1 MKKNF
6 NISDKFP
13 LNKGGKG
20 VVKLINSAT
29 SYLFFILIISALAYS
44 SVYSQLT
51 DNPLIPLKKQ
61 HDYQRFGIF
70 GSFNLNQHPSEFQSL
85 PGVASCCQ
93 DFTNGSGT
101 GFMVGLLYEYPLQ
114 DNLFLGIRAG
124 YLTRDGKFSRDENE
138 IVNVFGRDTLGLIRH
153 TLETKLADIAIE
165 PTINYR
171 FFDRFLVHAGLQFI
185 PFSLK
190 KSFSHHED
198 LIIPEIG
205 TFEND
210 SRRRLDS
217 SGNISN
223 FSPFK
228 LSLLGGLSYEL
239 PLNSDGSWI
248 LAPEIFY
255 TYGLLPEIKDSTW
268 KVNMLRFGLALKYS
282 PIPKPRFDTITDIKK
297 VPHLAAD
304 VNATGV
310 DREGVEAPVVQVKV
324 EEFLSTRMH
333 PLLTY
338 VFFDENSS
346 VIPDRYRRITKEQT
360 ATAKVEQFHD
370 FNALETYYH
379 LMNIVGKRM
388 LMYPDAKIVL
398 DGCNSNEGK
407 EKNNIELSKKRAEAV
422 KAYLTSVWGID
433 PERIRLNPRNLPNE
447 PSNPQKEDGVVENRR
462 VEILSNTMEIIAPVI
477 TVDTLRVTNPP
488 SVRFRTDYR
497 GEAPLRSWTLLAK
510 QKGKTLKTFEGDNAM
525 PKETDWIFANDEKS
539 IPKTQDPLE
548 YQLIVHDNT
557 GQMFESQVKSLPV
570 EVITLQKKRRELFAD
585 KLIDRFSLI
594 LFTFDET
601 KLTYFNTK
609 VLDIIQSY
617 IKPESNV
624 KVMGYTDR
632 MGEADY
638 NLTLSQ
644 QRAQGVANTLHS
656 DKKTITGIGAND
668 FLYDNNSPEGRYYCR
683 RVDVTVE
690 TPIEFK

>member
-1 MKKNF
+1 MKKLLLYITVLILCF
-6 NISDKFP
+6 CNI
-13 LNKGGKG
+13 
-20 VVKLINSAT
+20 
-29 SYLFFILIISALAYS
+29 
-44 SVYSQLT
+44 YSQVAE
-51 DNPLIPLKKQ
+51 NPLVPLKKQ
-61 HDYQRFGIF
+61 HDFMRFGIF
-70 GSFNLNQHPSEFQSL
+70 GSFNLNQHPAEFKTL
-85 PGVASCCQ
+85 PQVASCCK
-93 DFTNGSGT
+93 DFGDGSGT
-101 GFMVGLLYEYPLQ
+101 GLMVGLLFEYPLK
-114 DNLFLGIRAG
+114 DDLFIGVRAG
-124 YLTRDGKFSRDENE
+124 YLTRDGKFSKDTND
-138 IVNVFGRDTLGLIRH
+138 IVNVFGRDTIGTIRH
-153 TLETKLADIAIE
+153 TLETMLSDIAIE

-171 FFDRFLVHAGLQFI
+171 FFDRFIVHAGFQFI
-185 PFSLK
+185 PFNLK
-190 KSFSHHED
+190 KDFHHWEE
-198 LIIPEIG
+198 IIKPDYG
-205 TFEND
+205 TFENN
-210 SRRRLDS
+210 SRIRLDRKGEISDFS
-217 SGNISN
+217 SI
-223 FSPFK
+223 K
-228 LSLLGGLSYEL
+228 LSLLIGLSYEL
-239 PLNSDGSWI
+239 ALNNKKSWI

-255 TYGLLPEIKDSTW
+255 TYGLLPEVKDTTW
-268 KVNMLRFGLALKYS
+268 KVNMLRFGLALKFS
-282 PIPKPRFDTITDIKK
+282 PVPDRAIEGKIIEKKPP
-297 VPHLAAD
+297 VLLAD

-310 DREGVEAPVVQVKV
+310 THEGTEVPVVQVKV

-346 VIPDRYRRITKEQT
+346 VIPDRYKRITKEK
-360 ATAKVEQFHD
+360 ALNSKVEDFHD
-370 FNALETYYH
+370 FNALETYYN
-379 LMNIVGKRM
+379 LLNIVGKRM
-388 LMYPDAKIVL
+388 LMFPDAKIVL

-422 KAYLTSVWGID
+422 KTYLVNTWGIA
-433 PERIRLNPRNLPNE
+433 PERISLNPRNLPNE

-488 SVRFRTDYR
+488 SVRFKTDYK
-497 GEAPLRSWTLLAK
+497 GEAPLSSWSLLAK
-510 QKGKTLKTFEGDNAM
+510 QKGKTLKTFEGDNSM
-525 PKETDWIFANDEKS
+525 PKETDWMFAQDEKS

-548 YQLIVHDNT
+548 YQLIVHDNA
-557 GQMFESQVKSLPV
+557 GQVYESPVKKLPV
-570 EVITLQKKRRELFAD
+570 EVLTLQKKRRELFAD

-656 DKKTITGIGAND
+656 DKKTVTGIGAND
-668 FLYDNNSPEGRYYCR
+668 FLYDNNSPEGRFYCR

>member
-1 MKKNF
+1 MKKN
-6 NISDKFP
+6 
-13 LNKGGKG
+13 
-20 VVKLINSAT
+20 
-29 SYLFFILIISALAYS
+29 LIIVLIVFYYFCN
-44 SVYSQLT
+44 VFSQVT
-51 DNPLIPLKKQ
+51 DNPLLPLEKQ
-61 HDYQRFGIF
+61 QDYNRYGIF
-70 GSFNLNQHPSEFQSL
+70 GSFNLNQHPAEFSTL

-93 DFTNGSGT
+93 DYSDGSGT
-101 GFMVGLLYEYPLQ
+101 GWIAGLLFEYPLK

-124 YLTRDGKFSRDENE
+124 YLTRDGKFSRDERQW
-138 IVNVFGRDTLGLIRH
+138 VNVNGRDTLGTIRH
-153 TLETKLADIAIE
+153 TLEVMLADIALE

-171 FFDRFLVHAGLQFI
+171 FFNNFLVHAGFQFI
-185 PFSLK
+185 PFNLK
-190 KSFSHHED
+190 KDFHSWEQ
-198 LIIPEIG
+198 LVIPEIG
-205 TFEND
+205 TFENN
-210 SRRRLDS
+210 SRIRLDTSGKINDYS
-217 SGNISN
+217 SM
-223 FSPFK
+223 K
-228 LSLLGGLSYEL
+228 LSLLLGLSYEF
-239 PLNSDGSWI
+239 PLNRKKSWI

-255 TYGLLPEIKDSTW
+255 TYGLLPEIKDSSW
-268 KVNMLRFGLALKYS
+268 KINMLRFGLALKYS
-282 PIPKPRFDTITDIKK
+282 PVPEKIPPEELKK
-297 VPHLAAD
+297 LLKKELPKLDAD
-304 VNATGV
+304 VNAFGV
-310 DREGVEAPVVQVKV
+310 THEGAEEPVVKVKI

-346 VIPDRYRRITKEQT
+346 VIPDRYKRITKEK
-360 ATAKVEQFHD
+360 AAKSKVEDFHD
-370 FNALETYYH
+370 FNALETYYN

-422 KAYLTSVWGID
+422 KAYLVDTWGIA
-433 PERIRLNPRNLPNE
+433 PERISINPRNLPNE

-488 SVRFRTDYR
+488 SVRFKTDYR
-497 GEAPLRSWTLLAK
+497 GEATLRSWSLLAK

-525 PKETDWIFANDEKS
+525 PKETDWIFAQDEKS

-548 YQLIVHDNT
+548 YQLIVHDNA
-557 GQMFESQVKSLPV
+557 GQMYESPVKQLPV
-570 EVITLQKKRRELFAD
+570 EVLTLQKKRRELFAD

-617 IKPESNV
+617 IKPESEV

-638 NLTLSQ
+638 NLKLSQ

-656 DKKTITGIGAND
+656 DKKTVTGIGAND
-668 FLYDNNSPEGRYYCR
+668 FLYDNNTPEGRYYCR